1 MRGAGIKLFAAS
13 EQNLHVASDE
23 TLSGRKTYTT
33 RVTLINTPS
42 VLNYKISQESW
53 RVEAISNLTKIIEKN
68 IKIYDIKLMYY
79 ENITNKK
86 FNGT

>member
-33 RVTLINTPS
+33 RVTLINIPS
-42 VLNYKISQESW
+42 VSNYKTSQKFW
-53 RVEAISNLTKIIEKN
+53 RVEAISNLTKIPEKN

-86 FNGT
+86 SNDT

>member
-42 VLNYKISQESW
+42 LRS
-53 RVEAISNLTKIIEKN
+53 
-68 IKIYDIKLMYY
+68 KL
-79 ENITNKK
+79 
-86 FNGT
+86 

>member
-42 VLNYKISQESW
+42 VHYKISQESW

-68 IKIYDIKLMYY
+68 IKIYDIKLMYC

-86 FNGT
+86 SNNT